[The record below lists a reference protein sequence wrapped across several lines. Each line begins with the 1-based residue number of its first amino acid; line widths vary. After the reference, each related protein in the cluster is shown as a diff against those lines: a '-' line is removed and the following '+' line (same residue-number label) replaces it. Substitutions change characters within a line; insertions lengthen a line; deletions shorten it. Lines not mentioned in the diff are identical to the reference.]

1 MKASELKKADKA
13 LRKLGYTTSTLE
25 QRRNG
30 KLEYKYLMF
39 RNNKGELTFLR
50 TYASFERFFTQVD

>member
-50 TYASFERFFTQVD
+50 TYASFERFLTQVD